1 MVKNYFVKQYQESD
15 YENWNA
21 FIGQAKNATF
31 LFHRDFMEYHKDR
44 FQDHSLIV
52 LYKDKWIGV
61 VPANKVGN
69 EIFSHQGLTYGGLV
83 YNEDSK
89 LTTVITAF
97 RAVLLFLKADGIE
110 KLHLK
115 TLPSIYHSKPAEE
128 IQYALFLAEAQLVR
142 RDSLSVI
149 DLSKQYKF
157 LKNRKRG
164 IQKGIA
170 NELVIKE
177 ETSFESFWNDVLIP
191 NLDERHG
198 VKPIHSV
205 KEINSLKNIFPTNIR
220 QFNVYYN
227 DKIVAGTTVFE
238 TETVAHCQ
246 YISKYENAENLGS
259 LDFLYHFLI
268 TKAFAN
274 KRFFDFGIS
283 NESQGKKLNDGLS
296 YWKES
301 FGASTIVHDFYEVE
315 TANYVKLDSF
325 FAKSKNILTK

>member
-1 MVKNYFVKQYQESD
+1 VKNYSVKKYQESD

-44 FQDHSLIV
+44 FQDNSLIV

-61 VPANKVGN
+61 FPANKVGN

-83 YNEDSK
+83 YNEESK
-89 LTTVITAF
+89 LTPVITAF
-97 RAVLLFLKADGIE
+97 RAVLLFLEANGIE

-115 TLPSIYHSKPAEE
+115 TLPSIYHTKPAEE

-149 DLSKQYKF
+149 DLSKQYDFSKI
-157 LKNRKRG
+157 RKRG

-170 NELVIKE
+170 NGLVIKE
-177 ETSFESFWNDVLIP
+177 ETSFKSFWNEVLIP
-191 NLDERHG
+191 NLDERHNA
-198 VKPIHSV
+198 KPVHSL
-205 KEINSLKNIFPTNIR
+205 EEMDLLKNIFPTNIR
-220 QFNVYYN
+220 QFNVYHN
-227 DKIVAGTTVFE
+227 DTIVAGTTVFE
-238 TETVAHCQ
+238 TEMVAHCQ
-246 YISKYENAENLGS
+246 YISKYENDENLGS
-259 LDFLYHFLI
+259 LDFLYQFLI
-268 TKAFAN
+268 KEAFAN

-301 FGASTIVHDFYEVE
+301 FGANTIVHDFYEVK

-325 FAKSKNILTK
+325 FIKSKNILTK